1 MFDYEKAFDFL
12 NRPKLIDDM
21 MTNNIGHRFLKAFVD
36 TYKATT
42 YVPQIS
48 KNALGEDIQ
57 TSYGVTQGKSSS
69 ANVFSFFVSDT
80 HQSVDEVN
88 CNDFLDPFNLLQLA
102 DDTIVLAESKSS
114 FTKKVQKIEQ
124 YSNKKDLKINED
136 KTKHLNMGNNSC
148 RESIIISDKLQ
159 IKAMNDNEGYNW
171 LGFWLTH
178 TNNVKNLIKFNLK
191 KKMYNIAKF

>member
-1 MFDYEKAFDFL
+1 
-12 NRPKLIDDM
+12 